1 MPNYYCHHVIGV
13 AVMKKKAHL
22 LDLHME
28 IPIGQTRGR
37 GQPKKTASALVTQ
50 DDGLE
55 DSSQDD
61 DEEDPSPLKKKTVK
75 KPVKKNDKNTQQPK
89 KRGPKPKQKN

>member
-1 MPNYYCHHVIGV
+1 
-13 AVMKKKAHL
+13 MKKKAHF
-22 LDLHME
+22 LDIHME

-55 DSSQDD
+55 LSEDSSQDD
-61 DEEDPSPLKKKTVK
+61 DEEDPSPIKKKTVK
-75 KPVKKNDKNTQQPK
+75 KTVKKNEKNTQQPN